1 MKRSHSEN
9 NLESD
14 DNMNDA
20 ANSVNSG
27 GGGSNASGGNQHSNN
42 NNRGQKR
49 NRNEEQIRLLI
60 PSRVSQRMVKS
71 VLAQKFCFFFS
82 SFCRHFVPSMPD
94 YIFIY
99 VSSEFD

>member
-9 NLESD
+9 DLESE
-14 DNMNDA
+14 DNINDT

-42 NNRGQKR
+42 NNNRGGPKR

-60 PSRVSQRMVKS
+60 PSRVSKIRRESNS
-71 VLAQKFCFFFS
+71 VTEVFRFF
-82 SFCRHFVPSMPD
+82 V
-94 YIFIY
+94 
-99 VSSEFD
+99 FD